1 MKRIAL
7 FFGLIILTLIQV
19 GAQGNNPFDVRNS
32 SLSDSTFQQES
43 FETDSIVRITEDTLA
58 NTILNPFDVVPL
70 QEEKVRDLPA
80 PQELSLVTPKRP
92 LPNWILLLYAVISMF
107 LLVMAILI
115 NRNRFAKM
123 MKSPFNVNE
132 LKNLMRS
139 SHQWMDP
146 QLYILYVL
154 FALNITMLLILGI
167 SKGHM
172 IEVVIGIDRWFVL
185 AGLIVA
191 LYLGRHVFMTL
202 FSWIFPFGDI
212 PDTFNYSIAV
222 TNLTI
227 GVFLLPLVFGVQFG
241 PSSLSGVFFNTS
253 LAIWGLLYLL
263 RQLKGLLLATGINGL
278 NAFYFFLYLC
288 AVEISPL
295 FIGIKLINE
304 ALI

>member
-1 MKRIAL
+1 MLLDESMESDPTTKPDEE
-7 FFGLIILTLIQV
+7 TLRSEV
-19 GAQGNNPFDVRNS
+19 MNPFDVTPAR
-32 SLSDSTFQQES
+32 
-43 FETDSIVRITEDTLA
+43 
-58 NTILNPFDVVPL
+58 
-70 QEEKVRDLPA
+70 EKVFRELPD

-92 LPNWILLLYAVISMF
+92 LPNWILLLYAVISMV

-123 MKSPFNVNE
+123 MKSPFNLNE
-132 LKNLMRS
+132 VKFLMRS
-139 SHQWMDP
+139 SHQWKDP
-146 QLYILYVL
+146 QLYILYIL

-172 IEVVIGIDRWFVL
+172 IEVVVGIDRWFILSGV
-185 AGLIVA
+185 IVA
-191 LYLGRHVFMTL
+191 LYFGRHLFMIC

-212 PDTFNYSIAV
+212 PDTFNYSIAL

-227 GVFLLPLVFGVQFG
+227 GVFLVPLVFGVQFG
-241 PSSLSGVFFNTS
+241 PSSMSGIFFHAS
-253 LAIWGLLYLL
+253 LIIWALLYSL
-263 RQLKGLLLATGINGL
+263 RQLKGLLLATGIKDL

-295 FIGIKLINE
+295 FIGIKLLNE